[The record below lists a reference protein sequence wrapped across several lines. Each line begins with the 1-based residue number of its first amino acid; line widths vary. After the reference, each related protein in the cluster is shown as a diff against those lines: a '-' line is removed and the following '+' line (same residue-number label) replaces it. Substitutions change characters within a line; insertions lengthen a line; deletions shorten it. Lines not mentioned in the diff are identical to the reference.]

1 MCSIPARTATSPG
14 GGRRAILGPM
24 RPGRRALLAL
34 AVAALVTPA
43 RADVVHLANGRTIGG
58 RVVDEDA
65 ERVVVKT
72 PAGRVTLPRRDVVR
86 IEREGE
92 ARTLLREARQ
102 AAAAGD
108 AAAARRL
115 YAAAADAGDPE
126 VTAAARR
133 EREALAA
140 APAQEAAAE
149 PASAAGPDPFVEVE
163 REALLRELEAAAPTR
178 PDLARRLAYELYQ
191 RGERRHAA
199 RECRLAAG
207 DFGRARRWVDDEGQR
222 RALEQRERRCRLE
235 VAAQALRRRDP
246 DLARAAALPVVD
258 DPDLGRRAA
267 YLVGRAEERLR
278 RPRPAREAYQQ
289 ALGAVTVPA
298 DHDLS
303 TLRELARLASTGI
316 GVDATTPGLGAGWRC
331 LQTRHFSILHPGPID
346 RAFGERVEGL
356 RGEVLARLGL
366 RTIDDQTP
374 IALFLFPDD
383 GAYQG
388 APGARA
394 WSAGHAARLQGEGE
408 VVPTIYLHTQGDAD
422 ARLRHELAHILVG
435 DALQDALLPMWA
447 AEGVAIYAEH
457 DEARARWRQ
466 LARQL
471 HRRGELRPVRDA
483 LGQMLLPLTD
493 DREDV
498 LRFYVQASVLFDVLA
513 RRVGVERALQG
524 AQRINVDGPEQA
536 LRSIGVGLEGFE
548 RSVEQVLREP

>member
-1 MCSIPARTATSPG
+1 MGP
-14 GGRRAILGPM
+14 RR
-24 RPGRRALLAL
+24 RVLLAL
-34 AVAALVTPA
+34 AAAALVVPA
-43 RADVVHLANGRTIGG
+43 RADVVHLTNGRTIGG
-58 RVVDEDA
+58 RVVDEDG

-72 PAGRVTLPRRDVVR
+72 PAGRVTVPRRDVLRV
-86 IEREGE
+86 EREGE
-92 ARTLLREARQ
+92 PRTLLREARQ
-102 AAAAGD
+102 AATSGD
-108 AAAARRL
+108 LAAARRL
-115 YAAAADAGDPE
+115 YAAAADAGDVE
-126 VTAAARR
+126 VAAIARR
-133 EREALAA
+133 EVEGLA
-140 APAQEAAAE
+140 APAAPADEAGTQEV
-149 PASAAGPDPFVEVE
+149 PAGIDPFAEVE
-163 REALLRELEAAAPTR
+163 REALIRELEAAAPTR
-178 PDLARRLAYELYQ
+178 PDLARRLAYELFQ
-191 RGERRHAA
+191 RAERRHAA
-199 RECRLAAG
+199 RECRLAAS
-207 DFGRARRWVDDEGQR
+207 DYGRARLRVEDEAQR
-222 RALEQRERRCRLE
+222 RGLEQRERRCRLE

-246 DLARAAALPVVD
+246 TLARAAAEPVVD

-267 YLVGRAEERLR
+267 YLLGRAEERLR

-289 ALGAVTVPA
+289 ALRPVAVPA
-298 DHDLS
+298 DHDLA
-303 TLRELARLASTGI
+303 TMRELARLASVGI
-316 GVDATTPGLGAGWRC
+316 PVDTSTPGLAAGWRC

-366 RTIDDQTP
+366 RTVDDQAS

-394 WSAGHAARLQGEGE
+394 WSAGHAARLQGDGE

-457 DEARARWRQ
+457 EEARARWRAH
-466 LARQL
+466 ARQL
-471 HRRGELRPVRDA
+471 HRKGELRPVREA
-483 LGQMLLPLTD
+483 LGQMLMPLTD
-493 DREDV
+493 EREAV

-548 RSVEQVLREP
+548 RAVEAALREP